1 MPIEE
6 TTSNIKPAIQTVT
19 WDRIG
24 TAPDLTELLITII
37 ESQEVLYV
45 QYLINFQ
52 NTGVQ
57 WLYAPGIT
65 GSYLDYAGSS
75 SVYLQLALQNIDN
88 LPAGNYKAIVV
99 IELSNAET
107 FIKRMTAEVNLVLSG
122 ASPTQIITDNNPY
135 NLVYNRATDELTGDL
150 AVGILNNDDLIDLKF
165 WQNGNVFAAAENF
178 TTGFT
183 LAENPAIPMATNPAL
198 PETGSVAIPA
208 KILKQTGEFVQ
219 GFNINLVIVDG
230 GITVQPES
238 LYFEVFKGSPEKS
251 APITVTNPLGIDFDV
266 TEFPAWLTLDAVS
279 GDTSQTITA
288 TTATDL
294 LEVGTY
300 TGIIKFE
307 FNIDDFI
314 EIRVTLDLKAFIIID
329 ETKDFCLDLP
339 PVKVNRKSADAKF
352 VRITMTAVYKV
363 LGVTSTFEKVYQMP
377 YFQDVASFE
386 LGEKLHRHFPRAK
399 RHFFDETEF
408 IFMENIVASIKV
420 DELNANLEVL
430 FTESASDI
438 KLFPG
443 KKPAAY
449 PLLSNALHRKK
460 NENAVIFTSEVDAE
474 EVIFKKTAEN
484 DLVNPLII
492 GTAEINF
499 YDFPK
504 SYAPVHVQWENQN
517 LVPEWFTFT
526 GDYKVSPDFNHVYA
540 RNIFNGQNEK
550 YDFSKVKTLTIDTG
564 MMLAAERLLVSEMI
578 ESKIS
583 FIKIE
588 GKIYRCFNVTKKNVD
603 IDSTEE
609 LVARQLEYIIVEQ

>member
-1 MPIEE
+1 M
-6 TTSNIKPAIQTVT
+6 PAISTLNPKVQNIS
-19 WDRIG
+19 WDRVSALP
-24 TAPDLTELLITII
+24 TLSDFVVTIM
-37 ESQEVLYV
+37 EDDVVLYA
-45 QYLINFQ
+45 QYYFSFEG
-52 NTGVQ
+52 TGIS
-57 WLYAPGIT
+57 WLYSPGNE
-65 GSYLDYAGSS
+65 SS
-75 SVYLQLALQNIDN
+75 SYIIYTDPLVELPVSVQNLN
-88 LPAGNYKAIVV
+88 LLPNGIYKAYVY
-99 IELSNAET
+99 IELSNGEGYVRT
-107 FIKRMTAEVNLVLSG
+107 LTGTVNLTLGGVAPG
-122 ASPTQIITDNNPY
+122 TIATDKNPY

-150 AVGILNNDDLIDLKF
+150 AVGIVNNDDLIDLKF
-165 WQNGNVFAAAENF
+165 WQNGNIFAAAENF

-183 LAENPAIPMATNPAL
+183 LAGNPAVPMATNPAL
-198 PETGSVAIPA
+198 PETGSVSIPA

-230 GITVQPES
+230 GITVSPES
-238 LYFEVFKGSPEKS
+238 LHFEVFKGSPEKS
-251 APITVTNPLGIDFDV
+251 APLSVTNPLGIDFDI
-266 TEFPAWLTLDAVS
+266 TEFPTWLTLDAVS

-314 EIRVTLDLKAFIIID
+314 EIPVTLDLKAFIIID

-377 YFQDVASFE
+377 YFLDVASFE

-408 IFMENIVASIKV
+408 VFMENIVASIKV

-430 FTESASDI
+430 FTESASGI

-443 KKPAAY
+443 KKPLAY
-449 PLLSNALHRKK
+449 PLLSNFLHRKK

-492 GTAEINF
+492 GTTEINF

-504 SYAPVHVQWENQN
+504 TYAPVHVQWENQN
-517 LVPEWFTFT
+517 LVPEWFTLT
-526 GDYKVSPDFNHVYA
+526 GDYKISPDFNHIYA
-540 RNIFNGQNEK
+540 RNIFNAQNEK
-550 YDFSKVKTLTIDTG
+550 YDSSKVRTLLIDTG
-564 MMLAAERLLVSEMI
+564 MILAKERELISEMI
-578 ESKIS
+578 EYKLA

-588 GKIYRCFNVTKKNVD
+588 GKIYRCFNITKKNVEV
-603 IDSTEE
+603 DSSEE
-609 LVARQLEYIIVEQ
+609 LVARPLEYLIVEQ

>member
-1 MPIEE
+1 M
-6 TTSNIKPAIQTVT
+6 PAISTLNPKVQNIT
-19 WDRIG
+19 WDRVSALP
-24 TAPDLTELLITII
+24 TLSDFLVTII
-37 ESQEVLYV
+37 EDDVVLYA
-45 QYLINFQ
+45 QYYFSFEG
-52 NTGVQ
+52 TGIS
-57 WLYAPGIT
+57 WLYSPGNE
-65 GSYLDYAGSS
+65 GSS
-75 SVYLQLALQNIDN
+75 YIMYTDPLVELPVSVQNLN
-88 LPAGNYKAIVV
+88 LLPNGIYKAYVY
-99 IELSNAET
+99 IELSNSEGYVRT
-107 FIKRMTAEVNLVLSG
+107 LTGTVNLTLGGVAPG
-122 ASPTQIITDNNPY
+122 TIATDKNPY

-165 WQNGNVFAAAENF
+165 WQNGNIFAAAENF

-183 LAENPAIPMATNPAL
+183 LAENPAVPMATNPAL
-198 PETGSVAIPA
+198 PETGSVSIPA

-251 APITVTNPLGIDFDV
+251 APLSVTNPLGIDFDV

-314 EIRVTLDLKAFIIID
+314 EIPVTLDLKAFIIID

-363 LGVTSTFEKVYQMP
+363 LGVVSTFEKVYQMP

-399 RHFFDETEF
+399 QHFFNETEF
-408 IFMENIVASIKV
+408 VFMENIVASIKV
-420 DELNANLEVL
+420 EELNANLEVL

-449 PLLSNALHRKK
+449 PLLSNFLHRKK
-460 NENAVIFTSEVDAE
+460 NEDAVIFTSEVDAE
-474 EVIFKKTAEN
+474 EVIFKKTAESV
-484 DLVNPLII
+484 LVNPLII
-492 GTAEINF
+492 GTVEINF

-504 SYAPVHVQWENQN
+504 TYAPVHVQWENQN

-526 GDYKVSPDFNHVYA
+526 GDYKISPDYNHVYA

>member
-1 MPIEE
+1 M
-6 TTSNIKPAIQTVT
+6 PAISTLNPKVQNIS
-19 WDRIG
+19 WDRVSALP
-24 TAPDLTELLITII
+24 TLSDFVVTII
-37 ESQEVLYV
+37 EDDVVLYA
-45 QYLINFQ
+45 QYYFSFEG
-52 NTGVQ
+52 TGIS
-57 WLYAPGIT
+57 WLYSPGNE
-65 GSYLDYAGSS
+65 SS
-75 SVYLQLALQNIDN
+75 SYIIYTDPLVELPVSVQNLN
-88 LPAGNYKAIVV
+88 LLPNGIYKAYVY
-99 IELSNAET
+99 IELSNGEGYVRT
-107 FIKRMTAEVNLVLSG
+107 LTGTVNLTLGGVAPG
-122 ASPTQIITDNNPY
+122 TIATDKNPY

-150 AVGILNNDDLIDLKF
+150 EVGILNNDDLIDLKF
-165 WQNGNVFAAAENF
+165 WQNGNIFAAAENF

-183 LAENPAIPMATNPAL
+183 LAENPAVPMATNPAL
-198 PETGSVAIPA
+198 PETGSVSIPA

-251 APITVTNPLGIDFDV
+251 APLSVTNPLGIDFDV
-266 TEFPAWLTLDAVS
+266 TAFPAWLTLDAVS

-314 EIRVTLDLKAFIIID
+314 EIPVTLDLKAFIIID
-329 ETKDFCLDLP
+329 ETKNFCLDLP
-339 PVKVNRKSADAKF
+339 PVKVNRKSDGAKF

-363 LGVTSTFEKVYQMP
+363 LGVVSTFEKVYQMP

-408 IFMENIVASIKV
+408 VFMENIVASIKV
-420 DELNANLEVL
+420 DELYANLEVL

-449 PLLSNALHRKK
+449 PLLSNFIYRKK

-526 GDYKVSPDFNHVYA
+526 GDYKVSPDFNHIYA

-564 MMLAAERLLVSEMI
+564 MMLAPERLLVSEMI

-583 FIKIE
+583 FIKIK
-588 GKIYRCFNVTKKNVD
+588 GKIYRCINVTKKNVD